1 MPIDNPGKSA
11 DFCQLCEWESVGL
24 PGGWFLQNEHWSAGV
39 YPTFFTYNP
48 EICHEMS
55 REVPGQVVIQLR
67 RHVGWITDM
76 TSEELESLGPVLA
89 LVTRAVDAQT
99 HPERVYYSCFAE
111 AVPHV
116 HFMLTPR
123 GAEIAQQ
130 HRGAALLT
138 HAVAELY
145 SDPAMADDVSERIR
159 AGLSSPP
166 LESIAD
172 RTGR

>member
-1 MPIDNPGKSA
+1 MPNEQSA
-11 DFCQLCEWESVGL
+11 GACQLCEWENTGL

-39 YPTFFTYNP
+39 YPTFFTHNP

-67 RHVGWITDM
+67 RHAGWITDL
-76 TSEELESLGPVLA
+76 TDGELATLGPTLA
-89 LVTRAVDAQT
+89 LVTRAIDAET
-99 HPERVYYSCFAE
+99 RPERVYYSCFAE

-123 GAEIAQQ
+123 AAAIAQE

-138 HAVAELY
+138 RAVAELY
-145 SDPAMADDVSERIR
+145 SDPAMAEALAVRIR
-159 AGLSSPP
+159 AGLSAHHS
-166 LESIAD
+166 A
-172 RTGR
+172 